1 MSQEIMNINE
11 RIKAELDQ
19 VRNSTPTPST
29 NSISTK
35 GKMFTFPDGQS
46 HPGPLNAVILDWR
59 NFNRYYTRP
68 YDPQN
73 PTAPDCF
80 AIAKNLNEM
89 APHAEA
95 SDPQADACQG
105 CPLNEFGSAP
115 NGRGKACRNTVRLA
129 VVPPDAD
136 DSFEPWLLN
145 VAPTSLKSWTSFV
158 SQLEAIGKLPIQATA
173 EIAFK
178 ADAAFPQLTF
188 MARDYHDEEAVAR
201 FWGLREKAQV
211 QLDAPPAVD

>member
-11 RIKAELDQ
+11 RIKAELEN
-19 VRNSTPTPST
+19 VKNSTPTPST
-29 NSISTK
+29 NAISTK
-35 GKMFTFPDGQS
+35 GKMFTFPDGQA

-59 NFNRYYTRP
+59 NFNRYYTKA

-73 PTAPDCF
+73 PTPPDCF
-80 AIAKNLNEM
+80 AIAKDLGEM
-89 APHAEA
+89 APHEDA
-95 SDPQADACQG
+95 SDPQSEKCQG
-105 CPLNEFGSAP
+105 CPMNEFGSAAT
-115 NGRGKACRNTVRLA
+115 GRGKACRNTVRLA

-145 VAPTSLKSWTSFV
+145 VAPTSLKSWTSYV
-158 SQLEAIGKLPIQATA
+158 NQLQAVGKLPIQSVA

-178 ADAAFPQLTF
+178 SDAAFPQLVFTV
-188 MARDYHDEEAVAR
+188 RDALDEDRVMQL
-201 FWGLREKAQV
+201 WNLREKAQV

>member
-1 MSQEIMNINE
+1 MSQEVMNLQE
-11 RIKAELDQ
+11 RIKAELEHTK
-19 VRNSTPTPST
+19 NTIPTPST

-35 GKMFTFPDGQS
+35 GKVFTFPDGQN
-46 HPGPLNAVILDWR
+46 HPGPMQAVVLDWR

-73 PTAPDCF
+73 PAPPDCF
-80 AIAKNLNEM
+80 ALAKNLSDM
-89 APHAEA
+89 APHSEA
-95 SDPQADACQG
+95 TDPQAETCKG
-105 CPLNEFGSAP
+105 CPMNEFGSAP

-129 VVPPDAD
+129 VAPPDAD
-136 DSFEPWLLN
+136 ETFEPWLLN

-158 SQLEAIGKLPIQATA
+158 SQLEAIGRIPLQAVA

-188 MARDYHDEEAVAR
+188 IAREFLDEEAVAK
-201 FWGLREKAQV
+201 FWQLREKAQA
-211 QLDAPPAVD
+211 QLDAPPSVD